1 MKKHVLLVLFLF
13 SVKIQAQNSDFRGRK
28 ITPNNVH
35 ITGLDVYMNEKP
47 LGSQYLQK
55 MFAATIVK
63 NISPNPYMRYN
74 VYADE
79 FEYITP
85 KNDTLALD
93 KIDAFES
100 ITFVSTHK
108 KYRLTSYT
116 NTKNKLVNGYLIV
129 LYEKGD
135 FILFMKE
142 NIIFYEGKKAKTS
155 LEKDMPSRFTK
166 TDNTYFLKNKDKGV
180 IEFPDGKKAL
190 AKLFPEKKTEIETFV
205 KENKIDFSNQTDLI
219 KVVDFLSAL

>member
-1 MKKHVLLVLFLF
+1 MKKYTLLFLLLIT
-13 SVKIQAQNSDFRGRK
+13 VKIQAQNSDFKGRK
-28 ITPNNVH
+28 ITPSNVH
-35 ITGLDVYMNEKP
+35 ITGLDVYINEKP
-47 LGSQYLQK
+47 LGSPYLQK
-55 MFAATIVK
+55 MFSATSVK

-108 KYRLTSYT
+108 KYRLTLYT
-116 NTKNKLVNGYLIV
+116 NTKNKFVNGYLIV
-129 LYEKGD
+129 LYEKSD
-135 FILFMKE
+135 FALFMKE

-166 TDNTYFLKNKDKGV
+166 TDDSYFFKNKDKGI
-180 IEFPDGKKAL
+180 IEFPTSKKAL
-190 AKLFPEKKTEIETFV
+190 VKLFPEKKTEIETFV
-205 KENKIDFSNQTDLI
+205 KENKISFDEEEDMKKI
-219 KVVDFLSAL
+219 IDFLAIL